1 MIFACG
7 IQRYSWE
14 KSCPGAKPKNFGDKS
29 MGVKRRF
36 TRIGCKMKARVQ
48 LDNLL
53 IVEANILNISL
64 KGAFFELDDH
74 CVFQN
79 GDKWQLKFKLPD
91 SDIGLQFKTEVI
103 HSQDKMVGVKFVH
116 IDIDTMIHLRSLMEG
131 RTSNP
136 EQVERELALLGIS

>member
-1 MIFACG
+1 
-7 IQRYSWE
+7 
-14 KSCPGAKPKNFGDKS
+14 

-36 TRIGCKMKARVQ
+36 TRIGCKMKALVQ

-64 KGAFFELDDH
+64 KGALFELDDH

-103 HSQDKMVGVKFVH
+103 HSQKKMVGVKFVH

-136 EQVERELALLGIS
+136 EQVERELALLGIG